1 MLSSDQ
7 AAQWLGTNEK
17 EVIEQ
22 VDAVEEPVLGQFSG
36 LGYRRHKV
44 PKTKKKVWVNMQ
56 CNALARFER
65 PLLESMQ
72 SVWKVDEHLTERL
85 SSSKRQHERKLGATL
100 KRNQSQDPVGDVE
113 EEEEEMGRSQ
123 MFSAPKKRKTSKD
136 DLLVAQ
142 KTRRRKKKH
151 ETL

>member
-1 MLSSDQ
+1 
-7 AAQWLGTNEK
+7 
-17 EVIEQ
+17 
-22 VDAVEEPVLGQFSG
+22 
-36 LGYRRHKV
+36 
-44 PKTKKKVWVNMQ
+44 MQ
-56 CNALARFER
+56 SL
-65 PLLESMQ
+65 Q

-85 SSSKRQHERKLGATL
+85 SFSKRQHERKLGGTL
-100 KRNQSQDPVGDVE
+100 KRSQSHQSQDTVGDVE

-123 MFSAPKKRKTSKD
+123 MFSAPKKRKTSKG

>member
-1 MLSSDQ
+1 MSGRKKDEVVATGQALRL

-22 VDAVEEPVLGQFSG
+22 ADAVEEPALGQFSG

-44 PKTKKKVWVNMQ
+44 PKTKKK
-56 CNALARFER
+56 
-65 PLLESMQ
+65 

-85 SSSKRQHERKLGATL
+85 SSSKRQHERKLGTTL
-100 KRNQSQDPVGDVE
+100 RRNQSQDPVGDVE
-113 EEEEEMGRSQ
+113 EEGEEMGRSQ

-136 DLLVAQ
+136 ELLVAH